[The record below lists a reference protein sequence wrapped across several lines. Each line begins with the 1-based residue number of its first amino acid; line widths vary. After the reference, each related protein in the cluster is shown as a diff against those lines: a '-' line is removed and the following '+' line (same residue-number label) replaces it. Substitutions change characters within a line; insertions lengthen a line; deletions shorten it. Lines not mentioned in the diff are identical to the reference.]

1 MDKQELQRIA
11 RNIWWLS
18 FILALWLAATT
29 GYMAYVAASD
39 YSTFTRYIVAFAA
52 IMALD
57 FYTVPML
64 QTAIRGWWSGEVRR
78 ALGTWLLL
86 VISVIALARFGG
98 TTTLT
103 FWSREPMAQAITGDL
118 ETDKETAAIQ
128 KAMQDKSGLV
138 ASLEKEKN
146 ALRRSERVR
155 IAESEK
161 AGKALINEAINS
173 EGDNVARLYREGNG
187 WVMKDRRF
195 KKYRQRIS
203 EAKKQA
209 AALVEAEKA
218 RTQEAAGAY
227 LTAAAGKNV
236 AAETIARVLDQKATR
251 HEKVQNTYSLS
262 LGLLDISAGVIVLL
276 LSFFLAGFKVKH
288 NIEYVSPFAVAF
300 SKVGEKA
307 SADSLSEVEAA
318 GAAVWGLFFLP
329 FQTLRKII
337 SFFLALGKAGIY
349 AIETRFRIDIDGDN
363 VIGKPSDKVAEKID
377 DVSDKPATKG
387 EIREI
392 GFRRIAATT
401 TSDKPATK
409 PDLSAIVGV
418 TATTSDS
425 DKYTP
430 GFVAEKI
437 VGDASDKPATKPD
450 RKIKP
455 ATKKPATKP
464 AASDKDL
471 KRIADATRAAYNRMK
486 EKEAEILKEGGTP
499 KENSAYRR
507 KQTTYEVNYRA
518 AVDAGHTVTF
528 EKGKIIIVAPERGKK

>member
-187 WVMKDRRF
+187 WVMKDRRL

-329 FQTLRKII
+329 FQTLRKIV

-363 VIGKPSDKVAEKID
+363 VIGKPSDKA
-377 DVSDKPATKG
+377 ATKSDNVAQMSQNNRTVIMPFTLNKKSDNLSDTG
-387 EIREI
+387 
-392 GFRRIAATT
+392 ATNLAT
-401 TSDKPATK
+401 SAQNVASMSPDVATSEFVSFMSPLQTATNDIQKSDNARDEKERQATSDKKRQAPPMRRK
-409 PDLSAIVGV
+409 K
-418 TATTSDS
+418 TATTKNPVKAYIDANRLAIKRALKAG
-425 DKYTP
+425 DKVKAQALVDKLTREGYHVDIEP
-430 GFVAEKI
+430 GQGLTI
-437 VGDASDKPATKPD
+437 
-450 RKIKP
+450 
-455 ATKKPATKP
+455 
-464 AASDKDL
+464 
-471 KRIADATRAAYNRMK
+471 
-486 EKEAEILKEGGTP
+486 
-499 KENSAYRR
+499 RR
-507 KQTTYEVNYRA
+507 K
-518 AVDAGHTVTF
+518 G
-528 EKGKIIIVAPERGKK
+528 PKK